1 MRMFA
6 HVMNSEENVNRR
18 RTARR
23 SLILD
28 AVAHKDED
36 QVSEI
41 VIHNLSQTGLLMES
55 SAKFELGEI
64 FYLHLPEVG
73 ATPAQVRREDNG
85 RYGCEFLAPVGKVV
99 LSAALLRSAFELP
112 REEVEEK
119 TAVKVAAR
127 RFFAEQVMPVDQK
140 AAPAVYAMTAAFTV
154 LVGAVIM
161 MMANTNLIIN

>member
-23 SLILD
+23 SLVLD

-36 QVSEI
+36 QLSDI
-41 VIHNLSQTGLLMES
+41 VIHNLSQTGLLMET
-55 SAKFELGEI
+55 SASFEVGEI

-73 ATPAQVRREDNG
+73 ATPAQVRRKDNG

-99 LSAALLRSAFELP
+99 LSAAILRSAFEMPKNEMEQLA
-112 REEVEEK
+112 
-119 TAVKVAAR
+119 AVKVAAK
-127 RFFAEQVMPVDQK
+127 RFFSEQVMPVNQK
-140 AAPAVYAMTAAFTV
+140 ATPVVYAMSAAFAG
-154 LVGAVIM
+154 LVAAVAM
-161 MMANTNLIIN
+161 MMANANLIIH